1 EWAAIDTFEVFANTT
16 PDGVATRDDTTL
28 VPLECWTSR
37 DVSTLNAKDP
47 CMRAPIAPKPLAV
60 TLVTLPSGA
69 KRFEATVQVT
79 LDAADINT
87 RNGATGKDAWLV
99 FRTRGDVGIFPI
111 LTDNSVS
118 DATMP
123 ALLGGDFT
131 AIRAALAGKGVQAEA
146 VTAPVFI
153 DFDGGGYRAPFAP

>member
-1 EWAAIDTFEVFANTT
+1 MLTT
-16 PDGVATRDDTTL
+16 
-28 VPLECWTSR
+28 
-37 DVSTLNAKDP
+37 
-47 CMRAPIAPKPLAV
+47 
-60 TLVTLPSGA
+60 
-69 KRFEATVQVT
+69 
-79 LDAADINT
+79 
-87 RNGATGKDAWLV
+87 
-99 FRTRGDVGIFPI
+99 
-111 LTDNSVS
+111 NSVT